1 MLAVVLSEFNR
12 AAETRTVNDVVH
24 SRRQFL
30 ALAAALLIP
39 EVAIADLYGEYINS
53 TSKQPFVAFLAR
65 KGVPGHAFVG
75 IGVRLEAGLT
85 VYERFFGY
93 YPAASGKASEVKLV
107 FGKVSGALD
116 YKWKDT
122 AWDEAYVV
130 QVDDVRRASAI
141 AVADK
146 WKGADPKYNLVASGG
161 KNCSTFASEVASAV
175 GLMAPSGA
183 GSMLPASYIEKLK
196 KANGAP

>member
-1 MLAVVLSEFNR
+1 MNG
-12 AAETRTVNDVVH
+12 VVH

-30 ALAAALLIP
+30 ALAAASLIP
-39 EVAIADLYGEYINS
+39 EAATADLYDDYINS
-53 TSKQPFVAFLAR
+53 NSKQPFIAFLAR

-93 YPAASGKASEVKLV
+93 YPVASGTASEVKLV

-122 AWDEAYVV
+122 AWDEAYIV
-130 QVDDVRRASAI
+130 QVDDARKASAI

-146 WKGADPKYNLVASGG
+146 WKGADPKYNLFASGG
-161 KNCSTFASEVASAV
+161 KNCSTFASEVAAAV
-175 GLMAPSGA
+175 GLKVPSGA
-183 GSMLPASYIEKLK
+183 GSMLPSTYIEKLK